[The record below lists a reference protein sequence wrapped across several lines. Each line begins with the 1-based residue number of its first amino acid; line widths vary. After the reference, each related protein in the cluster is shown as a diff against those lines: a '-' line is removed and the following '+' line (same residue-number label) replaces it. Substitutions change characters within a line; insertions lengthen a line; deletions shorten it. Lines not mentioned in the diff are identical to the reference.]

1 MKFIFSKKKE
11 TKIPK
16 EKSTDLF
23 ADSLA
28 LDFKRVAIEEIL
40 NQLHA
45 TEGKYLSS
53 ILNSSYF
60 PIDLITFH
68 PLDKATALETEEF
81 FRIHTEINANFEDS
95 FFSGILLKDYQT
107 NHGAKAKLTKDCSIS
122 IQPGMNSLDDPTS
135 EEAYQISLRGNRK
148 KFSATVKL
156 GTLKPNEAP
165 SAGISSPIK
174 NEPVIQAD
182 SASSFQP
189 TSGNQTQLAI
199 QISDANGERQVICS
213 TPLIVGR
220 DAPSAEMQNMEKVNV
235 SAMYISRNQLNIFE
249 LNNIIYAFIPKDAKL
264 SGVSGRR
271 GILKN
276 MHLYEINDDGL
287 QITFGQPFDIA
298 HTVADP
304 SSPNLYPT
312 IHIKLAKNQ
321 NKLAGDQTPIP
332 SVRK

>member
-1 MKFIFSKKKE
+1 
-11 TKIPK
+11 
-16 EKSTDLF
+16 
-23 ADSLA
+23 
-28 LDFKRVAIEEIL
+28 
-40 NQLHA
+40 
-45 TEGKYLSS
+45 
-53 ILNSSYF
+53 
-60 PIDLITFH
+60 
-68 PLDKATALETEEF
+68 
-81 FRIHTEINANFEDS
+81 
-95 FFSGILLKDYQT
+95 
-107 NHGAKAKLTKDCSIS
+107 
-122 IQPGMNSLDDPTS
+122 
-135 EEAYQISLRGNRK
+135 
-148 KFSATVKL
+148 
-156 GTLKPNEAP
+156 
-165 SAGISSPIK
+165 
-174 NEPVIQAD
+174 
-182 SASSFQP
+182 
-189 TSGNQTQLAI
+189 
-199 QISDANGERQVICS
+199 
-213 TPLIVGR
+213 LIVGR